1 MRLEAAR
8 FGVRVLRFAGDRE
21 RERESD
27 RQNENLIAKPLTGA
41 ASLSLTDI
49 LTQGRDKR

>member
-8 FGVRVLRFAGDRE
+8 FGVRVLRFAGD